1 MRNFVKKGGSKEYMD
16 FFDIKCTLGRGCI
29 TIFPDFRV
37 CQSKDLMVKGS
48 KFYAIWD
55 EEAGLWSTD
64 PYDAQR
70 LIDQE
75 LDRYVEKNMFTE
87 KVKVKY
93 MSSFSSNM
101 WSTFLKYIGGLS
113 DNYKLLDRTIVFSDT
128 PVKKSD
134 YISRRLTYNL
144 EDKPTPAYERLVSAL
159 YLPEERQKFEWTVGS
174 IIAGDSRKI
183 QKFLVFYGS
192 TGTGK
197 STIINIIQK
206 LFPNYYSSFNAKAL
220 GNANSEFALEP
231 FRLNPIIAIQHD
243 GDLSHIEDNT
253 RLNSIVSHEP
263 IVINTKHKTMYTD
276 TITSMCIMG
285 TNKPVKITDAQ
296 SGIIRRLIDVSPIG
310 KTIPVDEYEV
320 LISKVDFELGGIANH
335 CLQVYKSL
343 GKNYYK
349 NYRPVN
355 MMKKTDVFFNYIQ
368 ENYTEYAEADEIS
381 LKKAWADY
389 QDFCDSTSIKYDMP
403 QYKFREELK
412 EYYETFED
420 YAKDKN
426 GNWVRSIYKGFK
438 KEKIYKQVDQDENK
452 KKPETPKLSLNCRKS
467 LLDDLLADS
476 PAQYAKED
484 GTPVT
489 KWSDAP
495 YRLKDID
502 THELHYVKPPLN
514 HIVIDF
520 DLKNDKGEK
529 DLNLNLEAAAK
540 WPATYAE
547 LSKSGVGVHLHYI
560 YEGDIDKLASIYDT
574 NIEIKIFR
582 GRASL
587 RRKLTKCNNLAV
599 AIISSGLPL
608 LKKDVFKVV
617 DFCTLKNESA
627 LDTYIRKCL
636 NKEYPPHATK
646 PMIDYIYDTLEKA
659 YNAGMKYDMSKWFND
674 VMVFAQNSSHN
685 ADYCV
690 KKVVKMKWVCKELE
704 NRDEPKTTEI
714 NKKYD
719 DDRIAFFD
727 IEVFPNLFLV
737 VWKYD
742 GSNKK
747 NYMVNPSEEEVKRVL
762 KMKLVGFNCR
772 RYDNHIMYAA
782 ACGFTVKELYL
793 LSKKII
799 KEQRG
804 FNKNAYNLS
813 YADIYD
819 FSTIKQSLKKFEIDL
834 GMHHQEL
841 PLDWNQDV
849 PEDKI
854 ELVKEYCGNDVDA
867 TEATFH
873 SRIDDFNARC
883 IIAELSGLSPNDTT
897 RVCAEQFIF
906 GDDFNPQSK
915 FVYTKLA
922 EQFHGYTFD
931 NGVSKYMG
939 EVVGEGG
946 YVYAE
951 PGAYGNIICL
961 DVASMHPHSMIA
973 LNIFGP
979 YTARLKDLV
988 DARIAV
994 KHEDKV
1000 AAKKLLDGI
1009 LVPYMTDKES
1019 CKKLAYALKIIINSI
1034 YGLTCASFANR
1045 FRDPRNI
1052 DNIVAKRGALFMC
1065 TLKNKVQEMGY
1076 KVVHIKT
1083 DSIKISEPDDKI
1095 INFIKEFGKEY
1106 GYTFEVEDEFERLL
1120 LVNNA
1125 VYVGKTKE
1133 GEWTATGA
1141 EFIHPYVFKTLF
1153 SKESIIFED
1162 MCETKQVQTEIYLDF
1177 NEEKPEKHRYH
1188 FVGKVGS
1195 FVPVREGCGGGTLM
1209 RKVNADDQIPVDVW
1223 LREEDVVIISESEK
1237 TGKKTVTNKFAAVTG
1252 TKGYRWKEA
1261 EIVKRNK
1268 LESQIDM
1275 SYYITLAEEAKKH
1288 ISEFCDYD
1296 LFVSEDAYI
1305 SNNQVYSNNKLNED
1319 LPWDNN

>member
-1 MRNFVKKGGSKEYMD
+1 MDFLTIRVVPSKGGMTVY
-16 FFDIKCTLGRGCI
+16 
-29 TIFPDFRV
+29 PDFKV
-37 CQSKDLMVKGS
+37 CDSKDLMVKGS

-55 EEAGLWSTD
+55 EEAGLWSTNA
-64 PYDAQR
+64 YDAQR
-70 LIDQE
+70 LIDKE
-75 LDRYVEKNMFTE
+75 LDNYVKNNRFDS

-93 MSSFSSNM
+93 LASFSSQM
-101 WSTFLKYIGGLS
+101 WTTFLKYVNGLS
-113 DNYKLLDRTIVFSDT
+113 DNYKLLDRTITFKDST
-128 PVKKSD
+128 VKKSD
-134 YISRRLTYNL
+134 YISRKLMYSL
-144 EDKPTPAYERLVSAL
+144 EDKPTPAYDELVSSL
-159 YLPEERQKFEWTVGS
+159 YSPEEREKFEWIIGS

-183 QKFLVFYGS
+183 QKFLVFYGGV
-192 TGTGK
+192 GTGK

-206 LFPNYYSSFNAKAL
+206 LFDGYYNAFNAKAL
-220 GNANSEFALEP
+220 GNSNSEFAVEP
-231 FRLNPIIAIQHD
+231 FRLNPIVAIQHD

-253 RLNSIVSHEP
+253 RLNSITSHEP
-263 IVINTKHKTMYTD
+263 ITINIKHKSVYTD

-296 SGIIRRLIDVSPIG
+296 SGIIRRLIDVSPKG
-310 KTIPVDEYEV
+310 EKIPVKRYEE
-320 LISKVDFELGGIANH
+320 LYSQIDFELGGIANR
-335 CLQVYKSL
+335 CLNVYKKL
-343 GKNYYK
+343 GRSYYK
-349 NYRPVN
+349 DYKPIS
-355 MMKKTDVFFNYIQ
+355 MMKKTDVFFNFMQ
-368 ENYTEYAEADEIS
+368 ECYNEYSDLDEVT
-381 LKKAWADY
+381 LKKAWEDY
-389 QDFCDSTSIKYDMP
+389 KFYCSSTSIKYDMP
-403 QYKFREELK
+403 QYKFREELR
-412 EYYETFED
+412 EYFETFED
-420 YAKDKN
+420 YAKDKD
-426 GNWVRSIYKGFK
+426 GNWVRSIFKGFK
-438 KEKIYKQVDQDENK
+438 KEKIYKQQDTEPEK
-452 KKPETPKLSLNCRKS
+452 KESKKESTWCKFNCTKS
-467 LLDDLLADS
+467 LLDYMLLDC

-489 KWSDAP
+489 TWGLNN
-495 YRLKDID
+495 YILKDID
-502 THELHYVKPPLN
+502 TRELHYVKPPLN

-520 DLKNDKGEK
+520 DLKNEKGEK
-529 DLNLNLEAAAK
+529 DFKLNQEAASK
-540 WPATYAE
+540 WPITYAE
-547 LSKSGVGVHLHYI
+547 LSKSGTGIHLHYI
-560 YEGDIDKLASIYDT
+560 YLGDPEQLASIYDT
-574 NIEIKIFR
+574 NIEVKVFK
-582 GRASL
+582 GRSAL
-587 RRKLTKCNNLAV
+587 RRKLTKCNNIPV
-599 AIISSGLPL
+599 ASISSGLPL
-608 LKKDVFKVV
+608 IKKVEKVV
-617 DFCTLKNESA
+617 DFKTLENEKA

-636 NKEYPPHATK
+636 NKEYSPHATK
-646 PMIDYIYDTLEKA
+646 PMIDYIYDALEKA
-659 YNAGMKYDMSKWFND
+659 YNNGMKYDMSKWYSD
-674 VMVFAQNSSHN
+674 VMYFAQNSTHN
-685 ADYCV
+685 ATYCV
-690 KKVVKMKWVCKELE
+690 NKVVKMKWVCKDLE
-704 NRDEPKTTEI
+704 KKDEPTTTEI
-714 NKKYD
+714 NKQYED
-719 DDRIAFFD
+719 QRIIFFD

-737 VWKYD
+737 CWKFD

-747 NYMVNPSEEEVKRVL
+747 NYLINPSVDEVKRLL

-799 KEQRG
+799 KEQKG
-804 FNKNAYNLS
+804 FMKMAYSLS

-849 PEDKI
+849 PDDKI

-873 SRIDDFNARC
+873 SRIEDFNARC
-883 IIAELSGLSPNDTT
+883 IIAELSGMSPNDTT

-906 GDDFNPQSK
+906 GDDYNPQEK

-922 EQFHGYTFD
+922 EQFPSYTFN
-931 NGVSKYMG
+931 NGVSTYLD

-951 PGAYGNIICL
+951 PGAYGIIICL
-961 DVASMHPHSMIA
+961 DVASMHPHSMIE

-979 YTARLKDLV
+979 YTSRLKELV

-1009 LVPYMTDKES
+1009 LIPYMTDTDS

-1065 TLKNKVQEMGY
+1065 TLKHKVQEMGY

-1083 DSIKISEPDDKI
+1083 DSIKISDPDDKVI
-1095 INFIKEFGKEY
+1095 KFIKEFGKEY
-1106 GYTFEVEDEFERLL
+1106 GYTFEVEEEFERLL

-1141 EFIHPYVFKTLF
+1141 EFIHPYVFKALF
-1153 SKESIIFED
+1153 SKEAIKFED
-1162 MCETKQVQTEIYLDF
+1162 LCETKQVQTEIYLDF
-1177 NEEKPEKHRYH
+1177 NEENPEKHRYH

-1195 FVPVREGCGGGTLM
+1195 FVPVSENCGGGLLM
-1209 RKVNADDQIPVDVW
+1209 RKVKADDQISVDVW
-1223 LREEDVVIISESEK
+1223 LDEEDVTYTKEMQFLNDHNEYEM
-1237 TGKKTVTNKFAAVTG
+1237 KKTKVNKFAAVTG

-1275 SYYITLAEEAKKH
+1275 NYYITLAEEAKKH

-1305 SNNQVYSNNKLNED
+1305 ANNQVYSNNKLNED